1 MITHPK
7 YNNLLLFKNLEKF
20 SEIAHFSTTRKG
32 GVCEGE
38 YKSFNLGNYS
48 DDDPIKIYENRTALA
63 RKFFLQH
70 KDLITPH
77 QVHGSE
83 IFVVDS
89 DFLQLEKGER
99 LEKIYGYDASITN
112 ERGFFICVT
121 TADCVPILLYDTKQQ
136 AIAAIHAGWRGT
148 SERIVE
154 KTILKM
160 QTQYNT
166 KPENIVAAIGP
177 SINIKHYEVGND
189 VEYKLLNNGFSL
201 VARNSYRHGTTK
213 KLHIDLKEI
222 NRQELLRLGV
232 PLGNIE
238 KARYCTFS
246 NENLFFS
253 ARRQSVHSG
262 RMLTGIMLKDN
273 VSDFQ

>member
-7 YNNLLLFKNLEKF
+7 FNNLLIFKNLEKF
-20 SEIAHFSTTRKG
+20 PEIAHFSTTRKG
-32 GVCEGE
+32 GVCEGN

-48 DDDPIKIYENRTALA
+48 DDDPTKIYENRTSLA
-63 RKFFLQH
+63 RRFFLKH

-83 IFVVDS
+83 VFVVDS
-89 DFLQLEKGER
+89 DFLKLEEGER
-99 LEKIYGYDASITN
+99 LEKLYGYDASITN
-112 ERGFFICVT
+112 ERGLFLCVT
-121 TADCVPILLYDTKQQ
+121 TADCVPILLYDAKQQ

-154 KTILKM
+154 KTIIKM
-160 QTQYNT
+160 QSLYNT

-177 SINIKHYEVGND
+177 SISLKHYEVGKD
-189 VEYKLLNNGFSL
+189 VEKEFINRGFSFNT
-201 VARNSYRHGTTK
+201 RNSFRHPITK

-232 PLGNIE
+232 LKNNIE
-238 KARYCTFS
+238 KTRYCTFS
-246 NENLFFS
+246 NGRLFFS

-262 RMLTGIMLKDN
+262 RMLTGIMLKNN

>member
-7 YNNLLLFKNLEKF
+7 FNNLLLFKNLEKF
-20 SEIAHFSTTRKG
+20 SEISHFSTTRKG

-63 RKFFLQH
+63 RLFFLQH
-70 KDLITPH
+70 KDLVTPH

-83 IFVVDS
+83 IFVVDN
-89 DFLQLEKGER
+89 DFLQLEKGEILDR
-99 LEKIYGYDASITN
+99 IYGYDAAITN
-112 ERGFFICVT
+112 ERGVFLCVT
-121 TADCVPILLYDTKQQ
+121 TADCVPILLYDSQQQ

-160 QTQYNT
+160 QSLYNT

-177 SINIKHYEVGND
+177 SISLKHYEVGSD
-189 VEYKLLNNGFSL
+189 VENEFLNKGFSFN
-201 VARNSYRHGTTK
+201 ARNSFRKQVTN

-222 NRQELLRLGV
+222 NRQELLRLG
-232 PLGNIE
+232 LLQNNIE
-238 KARYCTFS
+238 KTRFCTFS
-246 NENLFFS
+246 NKKLFFS

-262 RMLTGIMLKDN
+262 RMLTGIMLKN
-273 VSDFQ
+273 NI